1 MPKICPLF
9 SGSSG
14 NCTYV
19 ATTRGGLLIDAGVSA
34 KRIVEALTARSIDP
48 ATLAGIFV
56 THEHTDHTNGIRV
69 LAKKYG
75 LPVYASYG
83 TLLKLEPSLDAAI
96 PLREMTAAGVECA
109 DMEIRPFALSHDAAQ
124 PIGYKVTFADDTRFA
139 LATDTGVVT
148 EEIRHE
154 LCGCKTVLLESNH
167 DLKMLREGPYPYP
180 LKERILSSHGHL
192 SNDACAA
199 LLPYLVESG
208 TSRFLLGHLSREN
221 NTPKLAELTAKS
233 RLAASGMQEF
243 LDYRLLVAA
252 PCCEDAPIIL

>member
-109 DMEIRPFALSHDAAQ
+109 DMEIR
-124 PIGYKVTFADDTRFA
+124 
-139 LATDTGVVT
+139 
-148 EEIRHE
+148 HE

-180 LKERILSSHGHL
+180 LKERILSAHGHL

-199 LLPYLVESG
+199 LLPYLLESG
-208 TSRFLLGHLSREN
+208 TVRFLLGHLSREN

-233 RLAASGMQEF
+233 RLAAAGMQEF